1 MQKWELGM
9 VGSSNSSRKRI
20 MQIRPLQDP
29 FSGEYA
35 LSSDAK
41 PGGVLKTKLEVSF
54 FVTLGL
60 CDLLAKTKFVK

>member
-1 MQKWELGM
+1 
-9 VGSSNSSRKRI
+9 

-29 FSGEYA
+29 FSVDYA
-35 LSSDAK
+35 VSSDAR

-54 FVTLGL
+54 GESRFVTLGL